1 MQQQVASLIEKLD
14 WEHKEDIKRCAQSG
28 STPVRIRM
36 WKDLSSMGVVEML
49 PGKALDGWVLTE
61 FGKAV
66 AHEVLE
72 AKYAGSNPPHIPQ

>member
-14 WEHKEDIKRCAQSG
+14 WDHKEDIIRCAQSG

-66 AHEVLE
+66 AHELLSTE
-72 AKYAGSNPPHIPQ
+72 SAGSNSPHTP

>member
-1 MQQQVASLIEKLD
+1 MQQQVASVIEKLD

-66 AHEVLE
+66 AREVL
-72 AKYAGSNPPHIPQ
+72 AKKSDGSNPPQ

>member
-1 MQQQVASLIEKLD
+1 MQQVASVIEKLN
-14 WEHKEDIKRCAQSG
+14 WEHKEDIKRCVQSG

-66 AHEVLE
+66 ADEVLGT
-72 AKYAGSNPPHIPQ
+72 KHAGSNPPQ

>member
-1 MQQQVASLIEKLD
+1 MQQVASVIEKLN

-28 STPVRIRM
+28 SNPVRIRM
-36 WKDLSSMGVVEML
+36 WKDLSNMGVVEML

-66 AHEVLE
+66 AHEVLGT
-72 AKYAGSNPPHIPQ
+72 KHAGSNPPQ